1 MNLMYW
7 ITLFGW
13 SSGSASEVNDELARR
28 AKLFPMLL
36 HEVDTLTE
44 ALENPPTE
52 GNLKIILERAKVLAL
67 TARSPK

>member
-1 MNLMYW
+1 
-7 ITLFGW
+7 
-13 SSGSASEVNDELARR
+13 
-28 AKLFPMLL
+28 MLL

>member
-1 MNLMYW
+1 VNLMYW

-13 SSGSASEVNDELARR
+13 SSGSVSDVNDELARR
-28 AKLFPMLL
+28 AKLFPSLV
-36 HEVDTLTE
+36 HELEILTE